1 MTRLTRTHAW
11 LAFAAISL
19 LLVSSANAQSTARI
33 VRLSY
38 VNGDVQ
44 MDRGQGAGLDRAL
57 LNLPV
62 IQGSRIVTAN
72 GEAEVELEDG
82 STVRVAPSSDVTF
95 PVLALRNGGGTDSV
109 VLVTHGTAYIEFF
122 HRDGAEMTLAL
133 PGRVAICTGGAGGC
147 GAVHPGGCGP
157 KCGPPK
163 WLLPFHVPGRQPQ
176 PWPFVHTHVPQ
187 LYGIQPHG

>member
-133 PGRVAICTGGAGGC
+133 PGRAAVQLRRSVRFKSGATIDAIHMQHYNSI
-147 GAVHPGGCGP
+147 VPRSHWEPQRP
-157 KCGPPK
+157 FQSYLR
-163 WLLPFHVPGRQPQ
+163 LLEQP
-176 PWPFVHTHVPQ
+176 
-187 LYGIQPHG
+187 LRLIQ